1 MNFSK
6 RLILALGLSLAFVS
20 AANAITI
27 AEAHENPGLSMVY
40 IRWTET
46 NNPAS
51 ARYSVTRQAYNSA
64 GEPKG
69 SPVTLVS
76 DLCRLQYIDTGVLPG
91 NYVYTVT
98 SSTSGATTTSKISVS
113 DRDHNKNIYSLDVVY
128 ETTPDELMAQWKAMG
143 NVDWDDFSS
152 GSDGSVTGM
161 FLHTSNPNW
170 VGNTAFDN
178 STRSLSQH
186 SYKADYF
193 SQVPNVKKNGIPG
206 KNNGQ
211 VLDGNRYIWLDQMD
225 NFSERSSDG
234 SACYPWAGRG
244 MSWRGSNWTK
254 PDNPAE
260 TGNSFK
266 QGERCWYI
274 PIREKATDEVHGI
287 LCVWDPD
294 RSTSTLPGDRE
305 LPDVDG
311 RPYHGAPLYL
321 NLKLARE
328 IDLDVPYKNNDQFFS
343 LAFSDNGRSY
353 ILRQGNTGFDTKPAD
368 KQESYWIYPTNI
380 KGSSH
385 VWRPVKKD
393 YSGMFDQEGQLPG
406 NPCNLINVKGN
417 MHYTSNDPG
426 RYAPTDYNKWKHAF
440 LYMLPTYSAK
450 KDNTYNT
457 YNGVKVRREKIA
469 NNAYVG
475 YTRFDIDGL
484 PTISNADINYVI
496 PVAGSDR
503 NGFLVQLKNNYM
515 VYVYDTFAANAK
527 IGKAEEGKQNVVV
540 NSDNYKVINLGEDFT
555 QNVGGCSF
563 VYKGETF
570 LVLPAAR
577 YDGKNYGD
585 FTVFKIEGRDAN
597 FTLVPIIDYKVKK
610 DVYNANVKRSFFDAE
625 VYEQDG
631 FVWICRYL
639 PGRRLDKYKLYMPPV
654 HDAQPVVEHSLQY
667 GNLLPDKSYRQNK
680 FGDGSE
686 LKDLNKNYTRLTALN
701 TNFRWDNG
709 SYPVWNNSTAY
720 ETVWMLD
727 GVDARA
733 YYANN
738 AGSDHGGYRELH
750 NTYHTDGISNVS
762 NPWGNTNYGHNHEFS
777 IHVQPVL
784 VRRHN
789 GFTERVV
796 GKYGY
801 ANNQMSYTPNSPGL
815 SVKVMKGWNYETDQ
829 ESGDYR
835 VDLYLTKP
843 TPTHAYDKYNKDLGE
858 VPVDYYTFSYNG
870 KTIDDFN
877 TVIGDQNQYFLDLSV
892 GEKKNPALKYAGNKN
907 INFLTHQHTVWGDY
921 NFSAWPAPVL
931 EPGESRIN
939 KNAATISF
947 YTKDKTV
954 ADRNT
959 VFKVTAHYAPGAHT
973 EFYKTTEATASP
985 TDFITTGIDNITV
998 DNQQWEEWFTVSGIR
1013 VNPAK
1018 LAPGVYIRRTA
1029 AGATKVLV
1037 R

>member
-20 AANAITI
+20 SANAITI

-51 ARYSVTRQAYNSA
+51 ARFSVTRQAYNSA
-64 GEPKG
+64 GQPKG

-98 SSTSGATTTSKISVS
+98 SSTSGATTTSNISVS
-113 DRDHNKNIYSLDVVY
+113 DRDHSKNIYSLDVVY

-152 GSDGSVTGM
+152 AWDGSVTGM

-170 VGNTAFDN
+170 VGNTTFDN
-178 STRSLSQH
+178 SSRSLSQH
-186 SYKADYF
+186 SYTADYF
-193 SQVPNVKKNGIPG
+193 SQVPHATKTGSPAT
-206 KNNGQ
+206 NNGQ

-225 NFSERSSDG
+225 NFSEQSSNG
-234 SACYPWAGRG
+234 AACYPWAGRG
-244 MSWRGSNWTK
+244 MSWRGSNWTD
-254 PDNPAE
+254 PDNPRE
-260 TGNSFK
+260 TNGSSFK

-274 PIREKATDEVHGI
+274 PIREKATDEIHGL

-294 RSTSTLPGDRE
+294 RATSTLPGSRE
-305 LPDVDG
+305 LTDVDR

-321 NLKLARE
+321 NLELARKT
-328 IDLDVPYKNNDQFFS
+328 DLNVNYSNNDQFFS

-353 ILRQGNTGFDTKPAD
+353 ILRQGNKPYNTAPAAE
-368 KQESYWIYPTNI
+368 QESYWIYPTNI

-385 VWRPVKKD
+385 VWRPVKKTD
-393 YSGMFDQEGQLPG
+393 YSGMYLQAGSLPG
-406 NPCNLINVKGN
+406 NPCYLINAKGN
-417 MHYTSNDPG
+417 MNYTTTGAG
-426 RYAPTDYNKWKHAF
+426 RYAPTDYNQWKHAF
-440 LYMLPTYSAK
+440 VYMLPTYDGQGK
-450 KDNTYNT
+450 TYDI
-457 YNGVKVRREKIA
+457 VRVRREKIA

-475 YTRFDIDGL
+475 YTRFNINGL
-484 PTISNADINYVI
+484 APKISGADWNYVI
-496 PVAGSDR
+496 PVAGNDR

-515 VYVYDTFAANAK
+515 VYVYDSFAKDAN
-527 IGKAEEGKQNVVV
+527 IGTAETQDANV
-540 NSDNYKVINLGEDFT
+540 NSNNYKIINLGEDFT
-555 QNVGGCSF
+555 QIVGGCSF
-563 VYKGETF
+563 VYNGETF

-610 DVYNANVKRSFFDAE
+610 DVYKANVKRSFFDAE

-667 GNLLPDKSYRQNK
+667 DNLRADQSYQQNK

-701 TNFRWDNG
+701 TNFRWNNG
-709 SYPVWNNSTAY
+709 SYPQWNNSTAY
-720 ETVWMLD
+720 ESVWMLD
-727 GVDARA
+727 GVNARA

-738 AGSDHGGYRELH
+738 AGSDHGGYQELH

-796 GKYGY
+796 GKQGY
-801 ANNQMSYTPNSPGL
+801 ANNQMSYTPNIPGL
-815 SVKVMKGWNYETDQ
+815 SVKVMKGWNYETNQ

-858 VPVDYYTFSYNG
+858 VPVDYYTFSYNN
-870 KTIDDFN
+870 KEITDFN
-877 TVIGDQNQYFLDLSV
+877 TVIGDQNQYLYYHPDDL
-892 GEKKNPALKYAGNKN
+892 KKKPALKYASNQN
-907 INFLTHQHTVWGDY
+907 INFLTHQHAVWGDY
-921 NFSAWPAPVL
+921 NFSAWTAPVL

-939 KNAATISF
+939 PDAATISF

-954 ADRNT
+954 ADINT

-998 DNQQWEEWFTVSGIR
+998 DNTQWEEWYTVSGVR
-1013 VNPAK
+1013 VNPGK